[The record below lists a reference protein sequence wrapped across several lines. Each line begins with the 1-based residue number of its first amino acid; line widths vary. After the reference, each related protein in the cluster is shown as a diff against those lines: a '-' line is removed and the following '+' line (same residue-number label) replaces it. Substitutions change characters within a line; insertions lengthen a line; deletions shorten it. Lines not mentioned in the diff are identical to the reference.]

1 MTLPPCENVAN
12 VMKPTLVDQ
21 LELGMQPPRD
31 TTHPPRNHRRER
43 ARWWFDR
50 MKTMVRMAASPAP
63 LPPPQPTPRQCQFEF
78 KRPASS

>member
-1 MTLPPCENVAN
+1 
-12 VMKPTLVDQ
+12 MKPTLVDQ
-21 LELGMQPPRD
+21 LELGMQPARAANP
-31 TTHPPRNHRRER
+31 TQRNQRRER

-50 MKTMVRMAASPAP
+50 MKAMVRMAASPAP